1 MRKVFETEKGCPLYL
16 LNLEGGQIPARFID
30 QKQKL
35 NFLHHILQQRK
46 NSLLYK
52 NFKAQEKFPVKG
64 DWVKDIK
71 SIIKSLNLK
80 LSMETIKKMKKNK
93 FKNIIKDAI
102 DKKAIEYL
110 KGK

>member
-1 MRKVFETEKGCPLYL
+1 MR
-16 LNLEGGQIPARFID
+16 
-30 QKQKL
+30 KQKL
-35 NFLHHILQQRK
+35 NFLHHILQHRK

-52 NFKAQEKFPVKG
+52 FFKAQEKFPVKG

-80 LSMETIKKMKKNK
+80 LSMKTIKRMKKN

-102 DKKAIEYL
+102 DKKAM
-110 KGK
+110 K